1 MKKLVLTLIFLIA
14 MHSVAQNVQSIDIH
28 NQKLEKEN
36 RYTKGNLYQK
46 DFLLF
51 INMLRNTH
59 PAFTKQITRPFN
71 IDSLERKGY
80 IELKNCKSNRAFEF
94 FVQRQISMLHD
105 GHTTINLNTPQQDEL
120 YYLYNLSYTKEGY
133 LLRAVDKSYPEALG
147 KLVVKINDKTTDKFI
162 QLFSQY
168 ISSDNE
174 VALRARI
181 LGTQQLNHFALVSG
195 LPCARKDSLLI
206 LTLNDGSSIKLHPS
220 KPDRTRMG
228 VFKPHS
234 ETVNPIN
241 IREKSHMPFLYKIDE
256 KHSIAYLQFNS
267 CEDQYTQRWMVK
279 ERGIK
284 LTEEQE
290 KRLSAIPYFHETL
303 QKMFTE
309 VKKKGIETVV
319 IDVRQNG
326 GGNSILCT
334 ELMSWLYP
342 IVKESKFNS
351 QYKTISVG
359 ARFSP
364 LFEQVYQKMAQEIED
379 QCKKAN
385 GGKIDYATLYDDTW
399 KPLNLKNLSTLSQ
412 AKEIKDETLP
422 LLNTNSDSIFQG
434 KVVFIQDEQ
443 TFSSASILI
452 LEAHDNHIG
461 RVIGGESEY
470 NTSNFGDILMWRLP
484 STQIEGSV
492 SFKMFLRPDLS
503 CFNEKHLVPTPIII
517 PTIANFLSGDDPCW
531 QWIIENYGKQ

>member
-14 MHSVAQNVQSIDIH
+14 IHSVAQNVQSIEFH
-28 NQKLEKEN
+28 NQKLERGN
-36 RYTKGNLYQK
+36 RYMKSNLYQK

-51 INMLRNTH
+51 IDMLKNTH
-59 PAFTKQITRPFN
+59 PAFTKQIVPPFN

-80 IELKNCKSNRAFEF
+80 MELKNCKSNQAFKF
-94 FVQRQISMLHD
+94 FVQRQISLLHD
-105 GHTTINLNTPQQDEL
+105 GHTTINLNIPQQDEL
-120 YYLYNLSYTKEGY
+120 YYMYNLSYTKEGY

-147 KLVVKINDKTTDKFI
+147 KLVVKINNKTTDEFI

-181 LGTQQLNHFALVSG
+181 LGTQQLNHFALVSR
-195 LPCARKDSLLI
+195 LPYARKDSLLI
-206 LTLNDGSSIKLHPS
+206 LTLNDGSSIKLHPI
-220 KPDRTRMG
+220 KPDRTKIE
-228 VFKPHS
+228 VFKPHI
-234 ETVNPIN
+234 ETINPIS
-241 IREKSHMPFLYKIDE
+241 IREKSHMPFLYKIDQ
-256 KHSIAYLQFNS
+256 KHDIVYLQFNS

-279 ERGIK
+279 ERGIE

-303 QKMFTE
+303 RKMFAE
-309 VKKKGIETVV
+309 VKEKGIETVV

-342 IVKESKFNS
+342 IVKESKFNP

-364 LFEQVYQKMAQEIED
+364 LFEQVYPKMAQEVED
-379 QCKKAN
+379 QCKSAN
-385 GGKIDYATLYDDTW
+385 RGKIDYATLYNDAW

-412 AKEIKDETLP
+412 TKEITSKTLP
-422 LLNTNSDSIFQG
+422 LLNTNSDSIFKG

-443 TFSSASILI
+443 TFSSAAILI

-470 NTSNFGDILMWRLP
+470 NTSNFGDVLMWRLP
-484 STQIEGSV
+484 NTQIEGSV
-492 SFKMFLRPDLS
+492 SFKMFLRPDLN
-503 CFNEKHLVPTPIII
+503 CFNEKLLVPTPMII
-517 PTIANFLSGDDPCW
+517 PTVADLLSGNDPCW